1 MIREIKAKTVLQ
13 KSRLPESPY
22 CLNPYVGCTH
32 RCSYCYAR
40 FMRRFTG
47 HSEPWGSFVDVK
59 VNASEVLTR
68 QLERTHIKGSVLIGS
83 VCDAYQP
90 IEKRYGLTRSCI
102 QQFVAHKVAF
112 SVLTK
117 SSLILR
123 DLDLLVQAGN
133 TATVGISLSI
143 LDESIRRKFE
153 PSASPVHDRLN
164 TLEILHKNGIRTYV
178 FIGPILPL
186 VTEPQKI
193 LAAVGPFVDEVW
205 GEALNMRCGN
215 RKDLIDAYTACKL
228 SDTWQVLA
236 QSEKYWNDMACRLEH
251 ACLMGNHPLV
261 GFYRH

>member
-1 MIREIKAKTVLQ
+1 MIRETNAKVVLQ

-59 VNASEVLTR
+59 VNAPDVLSR
-68 QLERTHIKGSVLIGS
+68 QLARTQISGPVLIGS

-90 IEKRYGLTRSCI
+90 VEKRYGLTRVCI
-102 QQFVAHKVAF
+102 KQLVANDIPF

-117 SSLILR
+117 SRLVLR
-123 DLDLLVQAGN
+123 DLDIIRMAGKN
-133 TATVGISLSI
+133 ASVGISI
-143 LDESIRRKFE
+143 AMLDDSIRRNFE
-153 PSASPVHDRLN
+153 PGASAIQDRLN
-164 TLEILHKNGIRTYV
+164 TLEELHKNGVQTYV
-178 FIGPILPL
+178 FIGPILP
-186 VTEPQKI
+186 KI
-193 LAAVGPFVDEVW
+193 TNIQAIIDATGSFVDEVW

-215 RKDLIDAYTACKL
+215 RADLVEAYTSSGLSCEWQQLAKSEQFWKEMATTLTQAC
-228 SDTWQVLA
+228 
-236 QSEKYWNDMACRLEH
+236 QSANLRQ
-251 ACLMGNHPLV
+251 V

>member
-40 FMRRFTG
+40 FMCRFTG

-59 VNASEVLTR
+59 VNASEVLAR
-68 QLERTHIKGSVLIGS
+68 QLERTRVKGPVLIGS

-90 IEKRYGLTRSCI
+90 LEQRYGLTRACM
-102 QQFVAHKVAF
+102 QQLVAHEVAF
-112 SVLTK
+112 STLTK
-117 SSLILR
+117 SSLVLR
-123 DLDLLVQAGN
+123 DLDILSQAGH
-133 TATVGISLSI
+133 AASVGISLSI

-153 PSASPVHDRLN
+153 PGASPIQDRLN
-164 TLEILHKNGIRTYV
+164 TLEKLHKNGVRTYV
-178 FIGPILPL
+178 FIGPILPM
-186 VTEPQKI
+186 VTDPQAI
-193 LAAVGPFVDEVW
+193 VAAVGSFVDEVW

-215 RKDLIDAYTACKL
+215 REDLKHAYETCNLPDDWQAL
-228 SDTWQVLA
+228 ARSEEFWSDITH
-236 QSEKYWNDMACRLEH
+236 RLEQ
-251 ACLMGNHPLV
+251 ACHTANRTLV